1 MIELP
6 EALTYKR
13 ELEEFTVG
21 KVVDKVLGP
30 SSPHKFCWFNG
41 EPACYHEHMAGRR
54 VCGAGAFGI
63 YAELELE
70 DGVRLAFNDGV
81 SVRLLGPKDR
91 RPARY
96 QLMVDFTDG
105 YSLVFSVSMYGG
117 IICHSGNYDNEYYV
131 KSRES
136 VSPLSSLFDR
146 EYFQGLIS
154 GVKPSASAKAF
165 LATEQRIPGL
175 GNGCLQD
182 ILFRAGMNPRKKLE
196 DWSDRDG
203 DKVFHAI
210 KDVMADMTEQ
220 GGRDTEKNL
229 LGNAGGYRTLT
240 HLFSSPIQV
249 RSSEK
254 ASITSEYFKQKKE
267 KHYEASRH
275 CRKTF
280 RGQGHRPGFT
290 LQ

>member
-63 YAELELE
+63 YVELELE

-81 SVRLLGPKDR
+81 SVRLMGPKDR

-105 YSLVFSVSMYGG
+105 DSPPLPSFSRSRVVS
-117 IICHSGNYDNEYYV
+117 
-131 KSRES
+131 
-136 VSPLSSLFDR
+136 
-146 EYFQGLIS
+146 
-154 GVKPSASAKAF
+154 AA
-165 LATEQRIPGL
+165 
-175 GNGCLQD
+175 
-182 ILFRAGMNPRKKLE
+182 
-196 DWSDRDG
+196 
-203 DKVFHAI
+203 
-210 KDVMADMTEQ
+210 
-220 GGRDTEKNL
+220 
-229 LGNAGGYRTLT
+229 
-240 HLFSSPIQV
+240 
-249 RSSEK
+249 
-254 ASITSEYFKQKKE
+254 
-267 KHYEASRH
+267 
-275 CRKTF
+275 
-280 RGQGHRPGFT
+280 
-290 LQ
+290 

>member
-41 EPACYHEHMAGRR
+41 EPACYHEHMSGRR

-146 EYFQGLIS
+146 EYFQVLIS

-220 GGRDTEKNL
+220 GGRDTEKDL
-229 LGNAGGYRTLT
+229 LGNAGGYRTLMSRNT
-240 HLFSSPIQV
+240 LGRGCPVCGQEV
-249 RSSEK
+249 VK
-254 ASITSEYFKQKKE
+254 AAYLGGTVYYCPVCQPLDSD
-267 KHYEASRH
+267 R
-275 CRKTF
+275 
-280 RGQGHRPGFT
+280 
-290 LQ
+290 

>member
-1 MIELP
+1 
-6 EALTYKR
+6 
-13 ELEEFTVG
+13 
-21 KVVDKVLGP
+21 
-30 SSPHKFCWFNG
+30 
-41 EPACYHEHMAGRR
+41 MAGRR

-63 YAELELE
+63 YVELELE

-81 SVRLLGPKDR
+81 SVRLMGPKDR

-105 YSLVFSVSMYGG
+105 YTLVFSVSMYGG

-175 GNGCLQD
+175 GNG
-182 ILFRAGMNPRKKLE
+182 
-196 DWSDRDG
+196 
-203 DKVFHAI
+203 
-210 KDVMADMTEQ
+210 
-220 GGRDTEKNL
+220 
-229 LGNAGGYRTLT
+229 
-240 HLFSSPIQV
+240 
-249 RSSEK
+249 
-254 ASITSEYFKQKKE
+254 
-267 KHYEASRH
+267 
-275 CRKTF
+275 
-280 RGQGHRPGFT
+280 
-290 LQ
+290 

>member
-63 YAELELE
+63 YVELELE

-81 SVRLLGPKDR
+81 SVRLMGPKDR

-105 YSLVFSVSMYGG
+105 YTLVFSVFA
-117 IICHSGNYDNEYYV
+117 N
-131 KSRES
+131 
-136 VSPLSSLFDR
+136 
-146 EYFQGLIS
+146 
-154 GVKPSASAKAF
+154 
-165 LATEQRIPGL
+165 
-175 GNGCLQD
+175 
-182 ILFRAGMNPRKKLE
+182 
-196 DWSDRDG
+196 
-203 DKVFHAI
+203 
-210 KDVMADMTEQ
+210 
-220 GGRDTEKNL
+220 
-229 LGNAGGYRTLT
+229 
-240 HLFSSPIQV
+240 V
-249 RSSEK
+249 R
-254 ASITSEYFKQKKE
+254 
-267 KHYEASRH
+267 
-275 CRKTF
+275 
-280 RGQGHRPGFT
+280 
-290 LQ
+290 